1 MFPAVPKNFVGPHAN
16 MTGKQNPITIIAA
29 WMYRA
34 KDEAWTSV
42 K

>member
-1 MFPAVPKNFVGPHAN
+1 MLLAASKKFVDPHAI
-16 MTGKQNPITIIAA
+16 MTGKQNPMTIVAA

-34 KDEAWTSV
+34 KDEAWSSV